1 MRNKEIGRLAGAL
14 AGAGLAAAGLGW
26 LLGGPAAGWAALAA
40 AAAESALCLG
50 FTARRYRRLADL
62 AGQIDRVLHDAETV
76 FISTQEEGELAI
88 LESELAK
95 TTQRIREQNRAL
107 QREKSRLA
115 EAMADIAHQLRTP
128 LTSCNLVLALL
139 EQAPDPARRLELLRE
154 AEALFARMDWLLDA
168 LLKLSRL
175 EAGIV
180 PFASGPVAL
189 DALVDRALQPL
200 AVPLELR
207 RVTVVRQIPA
217 GAVWQGD
224 AAWLAEAVQNIL
236 KNSLENAGEGGR
248 IEIGAADTPL
258 YTELTVRDSGPG
270 IAEKDL
276 PHLFDRFYRGQT
288 GSAGYGIGLALCRQI
303 VADQG
308 GSVSARNHPGG
319 GAVFRVRFPKPLP
332 AAESDDSLT
341 GKSPGCEPPAV

>member
-1 MRNKEIGRLAGAL
+1 MRSEREMYDLI
-14 AGAGLAAAGLGW
+14 LGY
-26 LLGGPAAGWAALAA
+26 
-40 AAAESALCLG
+40 AERDPKVRG
-50 FTARRYRRLADL
+50 
-62 AGQIDRVLHDAETV
+62 V
-76 FISTQEEGELAI
+76 I
-88 LESELAK
+88 LNGS
-95 TTQRIREQNRAL
+95 RA
-107 QREKSRLA
+107 
-115 EAMADIAHQLRTP
+115 
-128 LTSCNLVLALL
+128 
-139 EQAPDPARRLELLRE
+139 DPARRLELLRE

-270 IAEKDL
+270 IADIDL
-276 PHLFDRFYRGQT
+276 AMK
-288 GSAGYGIGLALCRQI
+288 AGYSTATENIRSLGFGAGMGLPNMKKYSDEMTIDSQ
-303 VADQG
+303 VG
-308 GSVSARNHPGG
+308 VGTSVYLRIN
-319 GAVFRVRFPKPLP
+319 F
-332 AAESDDSLT
+332 
-341 GKSPGCEPPAV
+341 